1 MVMLRWLKVIRIAII
16 RKRSQ
21 NCSRTRV
28 ASLHAAN
35 TYLKRGRLIEIIH
48 SPFLTTMIPMLPK
61 AFLFLVTIGFVSA
74 QDADL
79 SDLKRSFNN
88 EQVGELNPTRISE
101 FALMFCS
108 QIPSDLNLRFEPQ
121 AFLAVTYYSPANSS
135 NVSVWPGQTLTLA
148 GSSSFLYEMIFV

>member
-1 MVMLRWLKVIRIAII
+1 
-16 RKRSQ
+16 
-21 NCSRTRV
+21 
-28 ASLHAAN
+28 
-35 TYLKRGRLIEIIH
+35 
-48 SPFLTTMIPMLPK
+48 MISMLPK
-61 AFLFLVTIGFVSA
+61 VFLFLVTIGFVSA

-79 SDLKRSFNN
+79 SDLKRAFNN
-88 EQVGELNPTRISE
+88 EQVGELHLTRISE

-121 AFLAVTYYSPANSS
+121 ALLAVTYSPANSS